1 MATGSEFDQFR
12 HNREIEEA
20 QANFYNHRQNSSQSL
35 WSCFKNAVRKKK
47 CTCHLNY
54 LGKSLATFSSPE
66 NCSTSKALEKKLK
79 IVFCF

>member
-47 CTCHLNY
+47 CTCHLYY
-54 LGKSLATFSSPE
+54 LGKSLARSLTLIEWGSWDPFFYGE
-66 NCSTSKALEKKLK
+66 IA
-79 IVFCF
+79 I